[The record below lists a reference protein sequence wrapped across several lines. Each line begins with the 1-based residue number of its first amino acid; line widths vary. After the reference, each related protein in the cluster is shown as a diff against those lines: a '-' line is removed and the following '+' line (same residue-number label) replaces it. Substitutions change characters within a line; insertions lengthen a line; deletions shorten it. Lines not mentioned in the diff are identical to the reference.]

1 MLIVS
6 GMLQDD
12 CNYLFLTIWIQNKL
26 ILTLCIACFMA
37 KFVVVALQFE
47 S

>member
-12 CNYLFLTIWIQNKL
+12 CNYLFLTIQIQNKL
-26 ILTLCIACFMA
+26 ILTLYIVCFMA

-47 S
+47 G